1 MHAWIFP
8 GQGAQRRGMG
18 REVLDRYPE
27 RVREADG
34 LLGFSVAE
42 LCLEGPEERLR
53 DTRYAQPALFVVE
66 ALQVLAARDEGREAP
81 GVLAGHSLG
90 EYAALFAAGSFDFAT
105 GVRLVR
111 RRGELMARGVPG
123 GMAAVVGLGPEET
136 AAALRACGAGG
147 VDIANLNSPEQV
159 VLAGPPHE
167 LDRVAAWLRQEGGG
181 RRVRCL
187 PLQVSA
193 PFHSR
198 YMRDAAE
205 EFAVF
210 LEDVT
215 LREPRVPVIANATAR
230 PYGPDVAALLARQI
244 REPVRW
250 AETMDELRA
259 RGVEEPAELG
269 PGTVLTGLWRARRRP
284 AAPAPGAASASRTG
298 PVPGTAPAP
307 APAAAGGG
315 TVEGPEAVRAED
327 LGSAGFRRDYGL
339 RYAYLAGSMYQ
350 GISSVELVLRMGRAG
365 LLGFFGSGGL
375 GPDRIEEALRTL
387 ADRSGPG
394 RRFGVNLLHTPGD
407 PRREAA
413 VTDLLLRYDV
423 PFVEAA
429 GFTQLTPA
437 LLRARF
443 RGARRDRQGRPVPGR
458 RVLAKVSRPEVAALF
473 AAPAPA
479 PLIGKLVA
487 DGALTEQEA
496 DIARAVPVSTELCV
510 ESDSGGH
517 TDAGTALALF
527 PAIARLR
534 RAAADGATPPVRVGA
549 AGGLGTPEAIAAVF
563 LLGADFAVTG
573 SVNQCTPQAGTS
585 DAVKEMLAGA
595 GVQDTAYAPA
605 GDMFELGARVQV
617 MRRGTLFPGRAA
629 RLYELYRRHGSLD
642 ELDAGTLASLE
653 SQCFG
658 RPVAEVWQETRE
670 YLARTDPGE
679 LARAEASPRLRMA
692 LVFRWYFVRS
702 TRLALRGDPGGRVNY
717 QIHCGPAM
725 GAFNAFVAGTPLQ
738 DWRRRHVDEV
748 ADRLMTGAAEIA
760 DGYLRTVKRA
770 QE

>member
-42 LCLEGPEERLR
+42 LCLRGPEERLK

-66 ALQVLAARDEGREAP
+66 ALQVLAARDDGRPEP

-111 RRGELMARGVPG
+111 RRGELMSRGVPG

-136 AAALRACGAGG
+136 AAVLRACRADG
-147 VDIANLNSPEQV
+147 VDIANLNSPDQV

-167 LDRVAAWLRQEGGG
+167 LDRVAARLRQEGGG

-205 EFAVF
+205 EFAV
-210 LEDVT
+210 LLRDVT
-215 LREPRVPVIANATAR
+215 LREPRIPVIANATAR

-259 RGVEEPAELG
+259 RGVGEPAEMG
-269 PGTVLTGLWRARRRP
+269 PGTVLSGLWRSRRRP
-284 AAPAPGAASASRTG
+284 ATAPAQGTPSVPAPGTPSASAPGAAG
-298 PVPGTAPAP
+298 KE
-307 APAAAGGG
+307 AAA
-315 TVEGPEAVRAED
+315 EPEAVRAGD

-375 GPDRIEEALRTL
+375 RPDRIEEALRAL
-387 ADRSGPG
+387 ADRSGPE

-443 RGARRDRQGRPVPGR
+443 RGARRDRRGRPVPGR

-479 PLIGKLVA
+479 PLLGKLVA

-496 DIARAVPVSTELCV
+496 DIAREVPVSTELCV

-517 TDAGTALALF
+517 TDAGSALALL

-534 RAAADGATPPVRVGA
+534 RAAAGGASLPVRVGA
-549 AGGLGTPEAIAAVF
+549 AGGLGTPEALAAVF

-629 RLYELYRRHGSLD
+629 RLYELYRRHGSLE
-642 ELDAGTLASLE
+642 ELDARTLASLE

-658 RPVAEVWQETRE
+658 RPVEEVWQETKE

-738 DWRRRHVDEV
+738 DWRRRHADEI
-748 ADRLMTGAAEIA
+748 ADRLMTGAAEVI